1 MIVSP
6 TQILF
11 SALFPRL
18 RCWLSWA
25 FLGFHW
31 FFCMARAQESFPN
44 GPTPTI
50 EQKMSVSTSQR
61 PLSSMVLAGLCW
73 SNNCFAELHIE
84 ILNSPS
90 WFAVLKHRTPQ
101 LLSFSNSDIGVS
113 PTQILELGLFPRLRY
128 WSCACFPDSD
138 LGFGLVSP
146 TQVLVFCCFPDSRRV
161 QGLSPP
167 TQHVF
172 GDCFPDSDPVFGSVS
187 PTQILAFLGIPSL
200 SLVLL
205 HG

>member
-1 MIVSP
+1 
-6 TQILF
+6 
-11 SALFPRL
+11 
-18 RCWLSWA
+18 
-25 FLGFHW
+25 
-31 FFCMARAQESFPN
+31 
-44 GPTPTI
+44 
-50 EQKMSVSTSQR
+50 
-61 PLSSMVLAGLCW
+61 MVLAGLCW
-73 SNNCFAELHIE
+73 YDNCFAELHIE
-84 ILNSPS
+84 LPNSPS

-113 PTQILELGLFPRLRY
+113 PTQILELGLFPILVL
-128 WSCACFPDSD
+128 CLFPDSD
-138 LGFGLVSP
+138 LGFGLVPP